1 MEQLIEC
8 ISSRMKL
15 NEFFWSWMRLREAS
29 HLFLLQEALYTCSFH
44 DLSQEEF
51 VFPNVNGYSSL
62 MQERWKEPLIQI
74 FCLKTTRS
82 RKLLLALLPV
92 VSDFSHLES
101 GIIQKK
107 WNLYSSHGILHHLQG
122 IICMRKGFKH
132 CKMHLIELWAVIS
145 GWKQVKLANIC
156 NKWTHQGSGWCVELC
171 EWKSIPI
178 VCKSTYVD
186 PLDTQTN
193 VADSSL
199 HHSVPVLL

>member
-29 HLFLLQEALYTCSFH
+29 HLFLLQEALYTCSVH

-156 NKWTHQGSGWCVELC
+156 NEHIRAVDDVLNFVNENQFQLCVNPH
-171 EWKSIPI
+171 S
-178 VCKSTYVD
+178 
-186 PLDTQTN
+186 
-193 VADSSL
+193 SSL
-199 HHSVPVLL
+199 VVHTHNDYNQEFILVL